1 MKYINVYMNRTG
13 LWSASLCQDTYEIAN
28 IGGSYPKSRSAQLD
42 AILKWGRDFEIKL
55 SYSPMFFT
63 EELKNDIINSLNEG
77 KDTAAVAETFRIK
90 ASHVRA
96 IKAHVTRGT
105 YNKYKKELL

>member
-1 MKYINVYMNRTG
+1 MKYINVYMNRAG
-13 LWSASLCQDTYEIAN
+13 LWSASLCKDTYEIAS
-28 IGGSYPKSRSAQLD
+28 IGGSYPKSKSAQLD
-42 AILKWGRDFEIKL
+42 AILKWGRDFEIKF

-63 EELKNDIINSLNEG
+63 EELKNDIISSLNRGE
-77 KDTAAVAETFRIK
+77 DSETIAESFKIN

-105 YNKYKKELL
+105 YDKYKKEML